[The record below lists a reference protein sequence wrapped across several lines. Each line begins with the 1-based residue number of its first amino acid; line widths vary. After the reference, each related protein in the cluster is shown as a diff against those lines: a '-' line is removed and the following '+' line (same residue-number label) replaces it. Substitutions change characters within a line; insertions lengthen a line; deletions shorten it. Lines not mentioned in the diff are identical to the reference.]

1 MITLPFPKEGEFPPY
16 FGEYYKRM
24 DGINPSELLGSRLE
38 AATTQ
43 WRSIPEDKGNYAYAD
58 GKWTIKQLLGH
69 ITDTERIMSYRT
81 MCIARGEKQSLPGFE
96 ENDYAENSRHNERTL
111 ASIID
116 EWEAIRKSNIILFST
131 FNMADVERLGKANNY
146 KISVTAII
154 HAIVAHEMHH
164 SRVLTERY
172 GI

>member
-1 MITLPFPKEGEFPPY
+1 MITFPFPTEGEYPSY
-16 FGEYYKRM
+16 FANYYKVIGNN
-24 DGINPSELLGSRLE
+24 DTGSLLASRLDSST
-38 AATTQ
+38 AF
-43 WRSIPEDKGNYAYAD
+43 WRSIPEEKGNFAYAD

-69 ITDTERIMSYRT
+69 ITDCERIFGFRA
-81 MCIARGEKQSLPGFE
+81 MCIARGEQASLPGFE
-96 ENDYAENSRHNERTL
+96 EDDYAHNGRHNERTL

-131 FNMADVERLGKANNY
+131 FNADDVARTGTANNH

-164 SRVLTERY
+164 STVLKERY
-172 GI
+172 GV

>member
-1 MITLPFPKEGEFPPY
+1 MITLPFPKEGEYPPY
-16 FGEYYKRM
+16 FANYYKIIG
-24 DGINPSELLGSRLE
+24 DKDLGGLVISRLDT
-38 AATTQ
+38 ATTL
-43 WRSIPEDKGNYAYAD
+43 WRSIPEEKGNYAYAE

-69 ITDTERIMSYRT
+69 ITDTERIMGYRA
-81 MCIARGEKQSLPGFE
+81 MCIARGEQQSLPGFE
-96 ENDYAENSRHNERTL
+96 ENDYAENGRHNERSL
-111 ASIID
+111 AGIID

-131 FNMADVERLGKANNY
+131 FNMADVERLGMANNY

-164 SRVLTERY
+164 SWVLTERY

>member
-1 MITLPFPKEGEFPPY
+1 MITLPFPKEGEYPPY

-24 DGINPSELLGSRLE
+24 EGVNPSELLAPRLDSV
-38 AATTQ
+38 TSF
-43 WRSIPEDKGNYAYAD
+43 WRSIPEEKGNYAYAE
-58 GKWTIKQLLGH
+58 GKWTIKQVIGH

-81 MCIARGEKQSLPGFE
+81 MCIVRGEKQSLPGFE
-96 ENDYAENSRHNERTL
+96 ENDYAANGRHNDRTL
-111 ASIID
+111 ASIIN

-131 FNMADVERLGKANNY
+131 FNMSDVEAIGMANNY

-164 SRVLTERY
+164 TMVLTERY